1 VSRRATIA
9 AVIAVVVALVGTVG
23 LGLGFEWG
31 SGGAK
36 SAPAAAAP
44 AGPQTTS
51 TSVFVAPTT
60 PPAAFLAGAA
70 KVASVDLFDFPNP
83 DAPFV
88 SLPNPTIEHVPL
100 YFLVKQRGPDG
111 WLLVQYNQRP
121 NGATAWVRQ
130 SDVDLVPVSN
140 RIVVERE
147 AKRLTVY
154 RGTSTDVLYQ
164 APVAVGT
171 ARTPTPLGDFYVDIV
186 VALTHATGPY
196 GPYQMSVAGFSDVL
210 QSFGGGPGQIAI
222 HGTDHPELIGQDVSN
237 GCVRMTNDDISA
249 LVPLAPPGT
258 PVQIV
263 A

>member
-1 VSRRATIA
+1 VNRRAAIA
-9 AVIAVVVALVGTVG
+9 IVLGAVLALAGVVGIG
-23 LGLGFEWG
+23 WR

-36 SAPAAAAP
+36 PVPAAAAP
-44 AGPQTTS
+44 APSEITS
-51 TSVFVAPTT
+51 TSVAAPPTT
-60 PPAAFLAGAA
+60 VPRAAFLAGAA
-70 KVASVDLFDFPNP
+70 KVGSVDLFESP
-83 DAPFV
+83 DAAAPFR

-100 YFLVKQRGPDG
+100 YFLVKQAGPAG
-111 WLLVQYNQRP
+111 WFLVQYNQRP
-121 NGATAWVRQ
+121 NGATAWVRAT
-130 SDVDLVPVSN
+130 DVDLVPVAN

-154 RGTSTDVLYQ
+154 RGTSTDVLFQ
-164 APVAVGT
+164 VPVAVGT
-171 ARTPTPLGDFYVDIV
+171 SRTPTPLGEFYVDIV

-210 QSFGGGPGQIAI
+210 QTFGGGPGQIAI
-222 HGTDHPELIGQDVSN
+222 HGTDHPELIGEDVSN
-237 GCVRMTNDDISA
+237 GCVRLANDDISA